1 LTKEQ
6 NPLVLVSDIWQPFVW
21 RNLITG
27 LVSRTCRWM
36 VHGNI
41 RKKFLIGLSST
52 VLRRVNYSSLQYAIA
67 DMMVMY

>member
-52 VLRRVNYSSLQYAIA
+52 VLRRV
-67 DMMVMY
+67 